1 MSENQNINNKFL
13 TFYSDNNCIAIDTN
27 YVMEI
32 IPYQKPTIVP
42 RLPKYISGILNL
54 RGQIIPIL
62 DIRIQT
68 GKLPLEYDETSCIII
83 LTMENGSIGIIVD
96 YVSQVIDIQRS
107 CITKLPISSSNEIIN
122 SIASINEDLNLLIL
136 DCEALASL
144 KNQGE

>member
-13 TFYSDNNCIAIDTN
+13 TFYSDNNCIAVDTN

-32 IPYQKPTIVP
+32 IPYQKPTGVP

-54 RGQIIPIL
+54 RGQIIPII

-83 LTMENGSIGIIVD
+83 LNMENSSIGIIVD
-96 YVSQVIDIQRS
+96 YVSQVIDIQRN

-144 KNQGE
+144 KN